1 MLAVGQAFPAFSLPG
16 QDNKE
21 HSLRE
26 FGGQWLIVYFYPKDN
41 TSGCS
46 LEAQNFAALFSSFA
60 RKRAAIVGVS
70 PDSCKS
76 HGAFA
81 AKFNLP
87 FILLSDPE
95 HTLLTAAGVWQSKKM
110 YGREHMGVVRTTV
123 LLDSAGIVRHLW
135 SKVKA
140 AGHAQEV
147 YAKLLELAP

>member
-1 MLAVGQAFPAFSLPG
+1 MLTIGRAFPAFTLPG

-26 FGGQWLIVYFYPKDN
+26 FCGQWLIVYFYPKDN
-41 TSGCS
+41 SSGCS
-46 LEAQNFAALFSSFA
+46 LEAQNFAALFNSLA
-60 RKRAAIVGVS
+60 ERRAAIVGVS

-76 HGAFA
+76 HSAFA

-87 FILLSDPE
+87 FILLSDPG

-110 YGREHMGVVRTTV
+110 YGREYMGVARTTV
-123 LLDSAGIVRHLW
+123 MVDGAGIVRHVW
-135 SKVKA
+135 SKVRV